1 MTFTD
6 VNSLK
11 FDANGLI
18 PVVVQD
24 SKTNTVLMVAYMN
37 QEALER
43 TLATKE
49 TWFWSRSRRQLWH
62 KGETSGHFQKVKEI
76 LFDCDRDTLLIKVEQ
91 TGVACHEGYFS
102 CFHYRLWG
110 DETCPDIPNG
120 QLLKEKKKR

>member
-37 QEALER
+37 QVALER
-43 TLATKE
+43 TLVTKE

-62 KGETSGHFQKVKEI
+62 KGETSGHLQKVKEI
-76 LFDCDRDTLLIKVEQ
+76 LFDCDHDTLLVKVEQ

-110 DETCPDIPNG
+110 DGTCPDIPNG

>member
-1 MTFTD
+1 MIFTD

-11 FDANGLI
+11 YDVNGLI
-18 PVVVQD
+18 PAVVQD

-43 TLATKE
+43 TLTTKE

-62 KGETSGHFQKVKEI
+62 KGETSGHHQKVKEI
-76 LFDCDRDTLLIKVEQ
+76 LFDCDHDTLLIKVVQ

-102 CFHYRLWG
+102 CFHYQLWG

-120 QLLKEKKKR
+120 QRLKEKKKR

>member
-18 PVVVQD
+18 PAVVQD
-24 SKTNTVLMVAYMN
+24 SKTNTVLMVAYMS

-62 KGETSGHFQKVKEI
+62 KGETSGHLQKVKEI
-76 LFDCDRDTLLIKVEQ
+76 LFDCDHDTLLIKVVQ

-110 DETCPDIPNG
+110 DEKCPDIPNG